1 MKLSRSPRAYVI
13 GGVELSREEIVHKYL
28 HLVKYVAGRISVNL
42 PPNVEINDLINDG
55 ILGLIDAIEKYDDA
69 RGVKFETYAITRI
82 NGAILDALRSLD
94 WVPRAVRQRAR
105 ELERTYQEL
114 EVELGRAPTEA
125 EVARRLGLSKKELD
139 QLIQRVRGTAVLS
152 LEEFLP
158 NEKGYEIPLVDTLRD
173 DDNDVMSE
181 VESHEVRA
189 ELVRAVENLPP
200 QERTVITLYYFEGQ
214 TLKEIK
220 GALGVSESR
229 VSQIHAQAV
238 IHLRQRLRELRDDLG
253 YREDDPT
260 IKQKYLRRPTTTPA
274 ENADC
279 KENKVERTLR
289 GEIPDHGDS
298 SRGSATGVS
307 GRAAKRSAG

>member
-1 MKLSRSPRAYVI
+1 MKANRTPRRYII

-55 ILGLIDAIEKYDDA
+55 ILGLIDAIEKYDDQ

-105 ELERTYQEL
+105 ELERVHQEL
-114 EVELGRAPTEA
+114 ELELGRVPTEA
-125 EVARRLGLSKKELD
+125 ETAGRMGLTIRELEV
-139 QLIQRVRGTAVLS
+139 LVQRVRGTAVLS

-158 NEKGYEIPLVDTLRD
+158 NERGYEIPLVDTLRD
-173 DDNDVMSE
+173 DESDVTSE
-181 VESHEVRA
+181 VEQREVRA
-189 ELVRAVENLPP
+189 ELIRAVEGLSA
-200 QERTVITLYYFEGQ
+200 QESTVIRLYYFEGQ

-220 GALGVSESR
+220 SALGVSESR

-238 IHLRQRLRELRDDLG
+238 IHLRQQLAALRADLG
-253 YREDDPT
+253 YRDDDPNV
-260 IKQKYLRRPTTTPA
+260 KQKYLRKPPPITDTR
-274 ENADC
+274 
-279 KENKVERTLR
+279 VERVSR
-289 GEIPDHGDS
+289 GEVSGHGDPTG
-298 SRGSATGVS
+298 GSAARLPGGAGER
-307 GRAAKRSAG
+307 GRS

>member
-1 MKLSRSPRAYVI
+1 MNNGGEAQSRAGRVEEPNVKLEQGPRRYVI
-13 GGVELSREEIVHKYL
+13 GGLELSREEIVHKYL

-105 ELERTYQEL
+105 ELERTHQAL
-114 EVELGRAPTEA
+114 EVELGRAPRPD
-125 EVARRLGLSKKELD
+125 EVAERMGLTPKELD
-139 QLIQRVRGTAVLS
+139 QLLQRVRGTSVLS

-158 NEKGYEIPLVDTLRD
+158 NERGYEIPLVDTIKD
-173 DDNDVMSE
+173 DEHDVTSE
-181 VESHEVRA
+181 VEQREVRNS
-189 ELVRAVENLPP
+189 LVEAVESLPP
-200 QERTVITLYYFEGQ
+200 QERTVIALYYFEGQ

-220 GALGVSESR
+220 SALGVSESR

-238 IHLRQRLRELRDDLG
+238 IHLRQRLRELRNDLG
-253 YREDDPT
+253 YREGDPNV
-260 IKQKYLRRPTTTPA
+260 KQKYLRKPPPPA
-274 ENADC
+274 D
-279 KENKVERTLR
+279 V
-289 GEIPDHGDS
+289 
-298 SRGSATGVS
+298 
-307 GRAAKRSAG
+307 

>member
-1 MKLSRSPRAYVI
+1 MRLKGSSHRYVI

-42 PPNVEINDLINDG
+42 PPNVELNDLINDG

-105 ELERTYQEL
+105 ELERAYQEL
-114 EVELGRAPTEA
+114 EAEFGRVPTEDELA
-125 EVARRLGLSKKELD
+125 EKLGVSRKELD
-139 QLIQRVRGTAVLS
+139 NMMQRVRGTAVLS

-158 NEKGYEIPLVDTLRD
+158 NEKGYEIPLVDTLKD
-173 DDNDVMSE
+173 SEGDVTT
-181 VESHEVRA
+181 
-189 ELVRAVENLPP
+189 AVEQREIRSALVTAVEALAP
-200 QERTVITLYYFEGQ
+200 QERTVISLYYFDGL

-220 GALGVSESR
+220 SALNVSESR

-238 IHLRQRLRELRDDLG
+238 IHLRQKLRELRSDLG
-253 YREDDPT
+253 YRDGDPNV
-260 IKQKYLRRPTTTPA
+260 KQKYLRKNPPA
-274 ENADC
+274 ADTIS
-279 KENKVERTLR
+279 K
-289 GEIPDHGDS
+289 
-298 SRGSATGVS
+298 
-307 GRAAKRSAG
+307 AG

>member
-1 MKLSRSPRAYVI
+1 MKLGRSSRRYVI
-13 GGVELSREEIVHKYL
+13 GGIELSREEIVHKYL

-105 ELERTYQEL
+105 ELERVYQDL
-114 EVELGRAPTEA
+114 ETEFGRAPTDD
-125 EVARRLGLSKKELD
+125 EVAERMGLTRKEFD
-139 QLIQRVRGTAVLS
+139 QVVQRVRGTAVLS

-173 DDNDVMSE
+173 EGHDVTSE
-181 VESHEVRA
+181 VETREVKA
-189 ELVRAVENLPP
+189 ELVQAVENLPP
-200 QERTVITLYYFEGQ
+200 QERTVIKLYYFEGQ

-238 IHLRQRLRELRDDLG
+238 IHLRQRLRELRNDLG
-253 YREDDPT
+253 YREGDPN
-260 IKQKYLRRPTTTPA
+260 IKQKYLRKPQPPG
-274 ENADC
+274 EEADT
-279 KENKVERTLR
+279 KVERTLR
-289 GEIPDHGDS
+289 GEVASNGDS
-298 SRGSATGVS
+298 TSGSTTGIFGRSSERGPG
-307 GRAAKRSAG
+307 

>member
-1 MKLSRSPRAYVI
+1 MKANRTSRRYVI
-13 GGVELSREEIVHKYL
+13 GGVELTREEIVHKYL

-55 ILGLIDAIEKYDDA
+55 ILGLIDAIEKYDDG

-105 ELERTYQEL
+105 ELERLHQEL
-114 EVELGRAPTEA
+114 ELELGRAPSEEETA
-125 EVARRLGLSKKELD
+125 ARMGLTMRELD
-139 QLIQRVRGTAVLS
+139 QLVQRVRGTSVLS

-158 NEKGYEIPLVDTLRD
+158 NEKGYEIPLVDTLKD
-173 DDNDVMSE
+173 DESDVTSD
-181 VESHEVRA
+181 VEQREVRA
-189 ELVRAVENLPP
+189 ELVRAVDSLSP
-200 QERTVITLYYFEGQ
+200 QERTVIRLYYFDGQ

-238 IHLRQRLRELRDDLG
+238 IHLRQKLKELRNDLG
-253 YREDDPT
+253 FREDDPT
-260 IKQKYLRRPTTTPA
+260 IKQKYLRKPPQD
-274 ENADC
+274 ADSR
-279 KENKVERTLR
+279 VERISR
-289 GEIPDHGDS
+289 GEVPGNGDPTG
-298 SRGSATGVS
+298 GSTAGLP
-307 GRAAKRSAG
+307 GRTS

>member
-1 MKLSRSPRAYVI
+1 MKLSRSPRRYVI

-105 ELERTYQEL
+105 ELERVHQEL
-114 EVELGRAPTEA
+114 ETLHGRVPTEE
-125 EVARRLGLSKKELD
+125 EVANRMGLTPKELD
-139 QLIQRVRGTAVLS
+139 QLIQRVRGTSVLS

-158 NEKGYEIPLVDTLRD
+158 NEKGYEIPLVDTLKD
-173 DDNDVMSE
+173 DGHDVTSE
-181 VESHEVRA
+181 VEAREVRT
-189 ELVRAVENLPP
+189 ELVQAVDALPN
-200 QERTVITLYYFEGQ
+200 QERTVIRLYYFEGQ

-238 IHLRQRLRELRDDLG
+238 IHLRQKLRELRNDLG

-260 IKQKYLRRPTTTPA
+260 IKQKYLRKPQPA
-274 ENADC
+274 TDG
-279 KENKVERTLR
+279 KVERTLR
-289 GEIPDHGDS
+289 GEVSGHGDPT
-298 SRGSATGVS
+298 RGSATRLPGWTAER
-307 GRAAKRSAG
+307 GPG

>member
-1 MKLSRSPRAYVI
+1 MRLNRSSHRYVI

-42 PPNVEINDLINDG
+42 PPNVELNDLINDG

-105 ELERTYQEL
+105 ELERAYQQL
-114 EVELGRAPTEA
+114 ETEFGRVPTEDELA
-125 EVARRLGLSKKELD
+125 GKLGVTRKELD
-139 QLIQRVRGTAVLS
+139 HLMQRVRGTAVLS

-158 NEKGYEIPLVDTLRD
+158 NEKGYEIPLVDTLKD
-173 DDNDVMSE
+173 SDNDVTI
-181 VESHEVRA
+181 
-189 ELVRAVENLPP
+189 AVEQGEIRNSLVKAVEELPQ
-200 QERTVITLYYFEGQ
+200 QERTVIKLYYFDGL

-220 GALGVSESR
+220 SELNVSESR

-238 IHLRQRLRELRDDLG
+238 IHLRQKLRVLRTDLG
-253 YREDDPT
+253 YREGDPNV
-260 IKQKYLRRPTTTPA
+260 KQKYLRKPA
-274 ENADC
+274 
-279 KENKVERTLR
+279 
-289 GEIPDHGDS
+289 DS
-298 SRGSATGVS
+298 VGK
-307 GRAAKRSAG
+307 AAG

>member
-1 MKLSRSPRAYVI
+1 
-13 GGVELSREEIVHKYL
+13 
-28 HLVKYVAGRISVNL
+28 VKYVAGRISVNL

-114 EVELGRAPTEA
+114 EIELGRAPNEE
-125 EVARRLGLSKKELD
+125 EVATRMGLTQREFD

-158 NEKGYEIPLVDTLRD
+158 NEKGYEIPLVDTLKD
-173 DDNDVMSE
+173 DESDVTSE
-181 VESHEVRA
+181 VEQREIRA
-189 ELVRAVENLPP
+189 ELVAAVESLST
-200 QERTVITLYYFEGQ
+200 QERTVIRLYYFEGQ

-238 IHLRQRLRELRDDLG
+238 IHLRQKLRELRADLG
-253 YREDDPT
+253 YREDDPNV
-260 IKQKYLRRPTTTPA
+260 KQKYLRKPA
-274 ENADC
+274 PEPDTR
-279 KENKVERTLR
+279 VERISR
-289 GEIPDHGDS
+289 GEVPGDGDS
-298 SRGSATGVS
+298 ASGSTVGLPGRTSERGG
-307 GRAAKRSAG
+307 G

>member
-1 MKLSRSPRAYVI
+1 MNINRNSRRYII

-55 ILGLIDAIEKYDDA
+55 ILGLIDAIEKYDDT

-105 ELERTYQEL
+105 ELERAYQEL
-114 EVELGRAPTEA
+114 ELQLGRVPTEE
-125 EVARRLGLSKKELD
+125 EVAAHMGISVRELNH
-139 QLIQRVRGTAVLS
+139 LVQRVRGTAVLS

-158 NEKGYEIPLVDTLRD
+158 NEKGYEIPLVDTLKD
-173 DDNDVMSE
+173 EESDVTSE
-181 VESHEVRA
+181 VEQHEVRA
-189 ELVRAVENLPP
+189 ELVAAVDSLSA
-200 QERTVITLYYFEGQ
+200 QERTVIRLYYFEGQ

-238 IHLRQRLRELRDDLG
+238 IHLRQKLRALRADLG
-253 YREDDPT
+253 YREDDPNV
-260 IKQKYLRRPTTTPA
+260 KQKYLRRPAPEADLHA
-274 ENADC
+274 E
-279 KENKVERTLR
+279 RISR
-289 GEIPDHGDS
+289 GEVGGHDDARHGTITS
-298 SRGSATGVS
+298 TEN
-307 GRAAKRSAG
+307 